1 MALEERWYPGK
12 FLFGR
17 RVRTQE
23 AVTEDEIEKLIRAKK
38 EEWVRRGISPEMQ
51 TTAEILVREWAESM
65 TRYHTGI
72 LSRVLPP
79 EEVERLRPKIMK
91 ELVKT
96 GLNTLAERWLS
107 WVQGM
112 KK

>member
-1 MALEERWYPGK
+1 MALEDGWYPGK
-12 FLFGR
+12 FLLGR

-23 AVTEDEIEKLIRAKK
+23 DVTEDEIEKLIRAKK
-38 EEWVRRGISPEMQ
+38 EEWARRGISPEMQ

-65 TRYHTGI
+65 TRYQAGI

-91 ELVKT
+91 ELVKN
-96 GLNTLAERWLS
+96 GLNTLAERWI
-107 WVQGM
+107 QEI